1 MLGKIFIWK
10 VTINV
15 NLPQSL
21 CFVVLLPEN
30 GEFRRFWRFCFRRL
44 PERYIE
50 RWGQLPGK
58 IPRARPVRTVNS
70 GFAYSR
76 FAEHRCSFDLPF
88 LFVTAICIW
97 IYLLQSRQHRTSRVY
112 RSNWS
117 GISKE
122 ADLISYWLRRT
133 KSVFVVS
140 VFGHALLTSPQ
151 GS

>member
-50 RWGQLPGK
+50 RQGRKTLSGMLQRRGDFHPEIRIAPLPNPAPVKSRCFAFLSYHSIENPFKTRSASRRRKPRYRHSKFKFTVTNFCVQVKNCHADCSILIGCGK
-58 IPRARPVRTVNS
+58 CC
-70 GFAYSR
+70 G
-76 FAEHRCSFDLPF
+76 
-88 LFVTAICIW
+88 
-97 IYLLQSRQHRTSRVY
+97 
-112 RSNWS
+112 
-117 GISKE
+117 
-122 ADLISYWLRRT
+122 
-133 KSVFVVS
+133 
-140 VFGHALLTSPQ
+140 
-151 GS
+151 